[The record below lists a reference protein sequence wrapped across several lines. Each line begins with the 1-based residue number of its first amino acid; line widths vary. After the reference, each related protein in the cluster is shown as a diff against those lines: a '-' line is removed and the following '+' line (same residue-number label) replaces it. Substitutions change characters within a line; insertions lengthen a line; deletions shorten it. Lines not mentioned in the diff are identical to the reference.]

1 KKYMVLQEKNIF
13 IDKNLKSK
21 EEVLNFIADSA
32 YILGITTNKEALL
45 KDLLKRENE
54 FPTGIKD
61 GFAIPH
67 TKSVNV
73 KEASIL
79 YIKTTN
85 ELEWKTLDDSK
96 VRYVFSLLAPHEN
109 EGNIHLKTL
118 SKLATCLME
127 DDFISEVKNASD
139 ASHLVKYITNK
150 MKEE

>member
-1 KKYMVLQEKNIF
+1 MILQEKNIF

-32 YILGITTNKEALL
+32 YILGVTTNKEALL
-45 KDLLKRENE
+45 EDLLKRENE
-54 FPTGIKD
+54 FPTGIRD

-67 TKSVNV
+67 TKSANV

-79 YIKTTN
+79 YIRTTH

-96 VRYVFSLLAPHEN
+96 VRYIFSLLAPQEN
-109 EGNIHLKTL
+109 KVNIHLKTL

-139 ASHLVKYITNK
+139 ANHLVKYITNK